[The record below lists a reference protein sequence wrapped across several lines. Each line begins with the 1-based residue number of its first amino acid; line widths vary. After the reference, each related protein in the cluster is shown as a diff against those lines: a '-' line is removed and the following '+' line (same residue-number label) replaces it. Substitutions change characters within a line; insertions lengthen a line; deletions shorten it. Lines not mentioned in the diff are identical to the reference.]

1 MTQYEKLPV
10 LEALFNRANIKEPSF
25 GIENILFVCVQHLL
39 HTSVD
44 LFETLIALGANPKHI
59 FLLGKHYSTCNAVA
73 TRIKELGI
81 QLQELTPLQKL
92 GEYTPV
98 FNADLLNMWQK
109 VQDHLKQHDITAAIV
124 LDDGGKCLEFITHG
138 ILKEL
143 PTIGIEQTTAG
154 LFNPTVINLKTPF
167 IDVASCAVKIHL
179 ESNLIIEAILE
190 KLNVI
195 LPLQKNGLICGVV
208 GVGVI
213 GKAVIEKLLSLE
225 HNVLVY
231 DQEVNA
237 YDNVKTATSCD
248 SLEQLFSQADYIFGC
263 TGRDITEN
271 LDLEK
276 IIDRNK
282 VFISCTSEDKEFLS
296 LLKNIENKH
305 SASNQFSPL
314 NDIKWS
320 LQNGAVIHIIKGGFP
335 VNFDDSGESVSAHKI
350 QLTRGLLLIAI
361 IQAIVSLPELASKS
375 ISGRVMLDPE
385 AQKFI
390 VNTWLNA
397 VKTHN
402 FSDQLIDKF
411 KDIEWILSN
420 SGGTFYESAYIKKS
434 FAVTQDWPLVGRS
447 IN

>member
-1 MTQYEKLPV
+1 MTQYGKLPV
-10 LEALFNRANIKEPSF
+10 LEALFNTVKIKKPPI
-25 GIENILFVCVQHLL
+25 GIENTLFICVQHLL

-59 FLLGKHYSTCNAVA
+59 FLLGKHYSTCNAVV

-98 FNADLLNMWQK
+98 FNADLFSMWQK
-109 VQDHLKQHDITAAIV
+109 VQNHLKHHNITAAIV
-124 LDDGGKCLEFITHG
+124 LDDGGKCLEFITQG
-138 ILKEL
+138 ILNEI

-154 LFNPTVINLKTPF
+154 LFNPTVINLRAPF

-190 KLNVI
+190 KLNAI
-195 LPLQKNGLICGVV
+195 LPFQKSVLTCGVV

-213 GKAVIEKLLSLE
+213 GKTVAKKLLSQGY
-225 HNVLVY
+225 NVLLY
-231 DQEVNA
+231 DQEVNV
-237 YDNVKTATSCD
+237 YDNIKTATCCT
-248 SLEQLFSQADYIFGC
+248 SLGQLIHQADYIFGC

-276 IIDRNK
+276 IIDHDK

-296 LLKNIENKH
+296 LLKNIENNH
-305 SASNQFSPL
+305 NSSSQFNPL
-314 NDIKWS
+314 KDIKWS
-320 LQNGAVIHIIKGGFP
+320 LQNGATIHIIKGGFP
-335 VNFDDSGESVSAHKI
+335 VNFDDSGESVPAHKI

-361 IQAIVSLPELASKS
+361 IQAIVSLPELASKG

-390 VNTWLNA
+390 VNTWINA
-397 VKTHN
+397 VKTHD
-402 FSDQLIDKF
+402 FSDQLIEKF
-411 KDIEWILSN
+411 KDIEWILRN
-420 SGGTFYESAYIKKS
+420 SGGTFYESAYIKES
-434 FAVTQDWPLVGRS
+434 FAITQGWLSVS
-447 IN
+447 KN